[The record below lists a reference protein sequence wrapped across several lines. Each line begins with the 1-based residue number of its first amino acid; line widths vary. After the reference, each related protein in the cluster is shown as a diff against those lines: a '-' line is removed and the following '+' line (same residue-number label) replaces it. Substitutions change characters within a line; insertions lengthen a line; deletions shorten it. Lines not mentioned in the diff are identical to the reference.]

1 MARHHVDLLT
11 ELNAQDEINMTAAFI
26 NVTTQLGTVLG
37 TPPAEKLEDRWLIA
51 MYHRCV
57 LGGVGDPRGCG
68 PAQAICE
75 GGGMANATIIERL

>member
-51 MYHRCV
+51 MYHRWV
-57 LGGVGDPRGCG
+57 LGGFLFPVSGAESARRYRSSFGS
-68 PAQAICE
+68 ARS
-75 GGGMANATIIERL
+75 ATAG